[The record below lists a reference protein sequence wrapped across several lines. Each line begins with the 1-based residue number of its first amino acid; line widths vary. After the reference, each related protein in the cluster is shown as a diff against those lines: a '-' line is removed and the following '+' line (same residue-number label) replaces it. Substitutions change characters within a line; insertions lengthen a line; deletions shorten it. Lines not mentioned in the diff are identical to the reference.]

1 MKRYQIVLF
10 LFSVIAVLAVICAVF
25 PADGWLG
32 LRFPQLSSVLSAA
45 EPDTGPSPEELL
57 EQRMQAILAAERDQ
71 YQAFFREDPSR
82 FYLPEGDIR
91 FFDPLFAALD
101 RAGTTPVRI
110 VHYGDSQIEEDR
122 ITGTIRESLQ
132 KRFGGSGPGMM
143 PARRRGTQRVGGS
156 SSATLSRFYNFGDAS
171 HRAGIRKY
179 GPFADFTR
187 LDTIS
192 LATFSFYPVKGKS
205 KEQSTFDRMTL
216 VAGNL
221 RGPLSVTSQGV
232 KQVVEPGESI
242 SFVRFELPDSS
253 ARASLTVSGFGDLY
267 GILLDS
273 KTGVRMD
280 NVPMRGCSG
289 TIFTTMDEEQLR
301 TYYRE
306 ENVRLILLQYGGNSM
321 PYLKTDKGISTYA
334 ESIRKQIRFLQK
346 QAPDARIIFMGP
358 SDMATVVDGKRQT
371 YPKLPAV
378 VDSLRT
384 AANDCGAAYWD
395 IYGVMGGENSMVK
408 WVQARPALA
417 GSDYVHFTLAGA
429 QRVGE
434 LFSES
439 LMLYYEYYRWRK
451 EHGR

>member
-1 MKRYQIVLF
+1 MKRYQISLF
-10 LFSVIAVLAVICAVF
+10 MFSVIAVLAVLCAIF
-25 PADGWLG
+25 PEEGWLG

-57 EQRMQAILAAERDQ
+57 EQRKKSILAAEKDQ
-71 YQAFFREDPSR
+71 YQTFFREDPSR
-82 FYLPEGDIR
+82 FYLPDGDIR
-91 FFDPLFAALD
+91 FFDPLFQALE
-101 RAGTTPVRI
+101 RAETTPLRI

-122 ITGTIRESLQ
+122 ITGTIREALQ
-132 KRFGGSGPGMM
+132 QRFGGSGPGMM
-143 PARRRGTQRVGGS
+143 PARRRGTPRVGGS
-156 SSATLSRFYNFGDAS
+156 SSATLSRFYNFGDAE

-192 LATFSFYPVKGKS
+192 VATFSFYPVKGKD
-205 KEQSTFDRMTL
+205 KGQSTFDRLTL

-221 RGPLSVTSQGV
+221 RSKLTVTNQGE
-232 KQVVEPGESI
+232 KQVIEPGESI
-242 SFVRFELPDSS
+242 SFIRFNLPDSS
-253 ARASLTVSGFGDLY
+253 TRASVTVSGYADLY

-301 TYYRE
+301 TYYRQ

-334 ESIRKQIRFLQK
+334 ESIRKQIRFLQAL
-346 QAPDARIIFMGP
+346 APNAKIIFMGP
-358 SDMATVVDGKRQT
+358 SDMATVVNGKRQT
-371 YPKLPAV
+371 YPKLPGV
-378 VDSLRT
+378 VDSLRL
-384 AANDCGAAYWD
+384 AATESGAAYWD

-429 QRVGE
+429 QKVGE

-439 LMLYYEYYRWRK
+439 LMVYYEYYSWRK
-451 EHGR
+451 KNE

>member
-1 MKRYQIVLF
+1 MKRYQITLF
-10 LFSVIAVLAVICAVF
+10 LFSVIAVLAILCAVF
-25 PADGWLG
+25 PEDGWLG

-45 EPDTGPSPEELL
+45 EQDTGPSPEELL
-57 EQRMQAILAAERDQ
+57 EQRRLAILSAEKDQ
-71 YQAFFREDPSR
+71 YQVFFREDPSR
-82 FYLPEGDIR
+82 FYLPNGDVT
-91 FFDPLFAALD
+91 FFDPVFAAMD
-101 RAGTTPVRI
+101 RAERTPMRI

-122 ITGTIRESLQ
+122 ITGTIRECLQ
-132 KRFGGSGPGMM
+132 QRFGGSGPGMM
-143 PARRRGTQRVGGS
+143 PARRRGTPRVGGS
-156 SSATLSRFYNFGDAS
+156 SSASLSRFYNFGDAG

-192 LATFSFYPVKGKS
+192 MATFSFYPVKAKD
-205 KEQSTFDRMTL
+205 KNPSTFDEMTL

-221 RGPLSVTSQGV
+221 RSKLTVTCQGE
-232 KQVVEPGESI
+232 KQVIEPGESI
-242 SFVRFELPDSS
+242 SFVRFNLPDSS
-253 ARASLTVSGFGDLY
+253 TRASMTVSGFGDLY

-273 KTGVRMD
+273 KTGIRMD

-321 PYLKTDKGISTYA
+321 PYLKTDKGIATYV
-334 ESIRKQIRFLQK
+334 ESIRKQIRFLQGL
-346 QAPDARIIFMGP
+346 APNARIIFMGP
-358 SDMATVVDGKRQT
+358 SDMATVVNGRRQT
-371 YPKLPAV
+371 YPKLPGV
-378 VDSLRT
+378 VDSLKL
-384 AANDCGAAYWD
+384 AATENGAAYWD
-395 IYGVMGGENSMVK
+395 IYGVMGGENSMIK
-408 WVQARPALA
+408 WVPARPALA

-429 QRVGE
+429 QKVGE

-451 EHGR
+451 KNE

>member
-1 MKRYQIVLF
+1 M
-10 LFSVIAVLAVICAVF
+10 FSVIAVLAILCAVF
-25 PADGWLG
+25 PEDGWLG

-57 EQRMQAILAAERDQ
+57 EQRRQAILAAEKDQ
-71 YQAFFREDPSR
+71 YQVFFQEDPSR
-82 FYLPEGDIR
+82 FYLPDGDIR
-91 FFDPLFAALD
+91 FFDPLFAAMD
-101 RAGTTPVRI
+101 RAKTTPMRI

-132 KRFGGSGPGMM
+132 QRFGGSGPGMM
-143 PARRRGTQRVGGS
+143 PARRRGTPRVGGS
-156 SSATLSRFYNFGDAS
+156 SSASLSRFYNFGDAG

-192 LATFSFYPVKGKS
+192 VATFSFYPVKAKD
-205 KEQSTFDRMTL
+205 KDPSTFDEMTL

-221 RGPLSVTSQGV
+221 RSKLTVTYQGEKRV
-232 KQVVEPGESI
+232 IEPGESI

-253 ARASLTVSGFGDLY
+253 TRASLTVSGFADLY
-267 GILLDS
+267 GILLDG

-321 PYLKTDKGISTYA
+321 PYLKTDKGIATYV
-334 ESIRKQIRFLQK
+334 ESIRKQIRFLQGL
-346 QAPDARIIFMGP
+346 APNAKIIFMGP
-358 SDMATVVDGKRQT
+358 SDMATVVNGRRQT
-371 YPKLPAV
+371 YPKLPEV
-378 VDSLRT
+378 VDSLKL
-384 AANDCGAAYWD
+384 AATESGAAYWD
-395 IYGVMGGENSMVK
+395 IYGVMGGENSMIK

-429 QRVGE
+429 QKVGE

-451 EHGR
+451 KNE

>member
-1 MKRYQIVLF
+1 MKRYQITLF
-10 LFSVIAVLAVICAVF
+10 LFSVIAVLAILCAVF
-25 PADGWLG
+25 PEDGWLG

-45 EPDTGPSPEELL
+45 EQDTGPSPEELL
-57 EQRMQAILAAERDQ
+57 EQRRLAILSAEKDQ
-71 YQAFFREDPSR
+71 YQVFFREDPSR
-82 FYLPEGDIR
+82 FYLPNGDVT
-91 FFDPLFAALD
+91 FFDPVFAAMD
-101 RAGTTPVRI
+101 RAERTPMRI

-122 ITGTIRESLQ
+122 ITGTIRECLQ
-132 KRFGGSGPGMM
+132 QRFGGSGPGMM
-143 PARRRGTQRVGGS
+143 PARRRGTPRVGGS
-156 SSATLSRFYNFGDAS
+156 SSASLSRFYNFGDAG

-192 LATFSFYPVKGKS
+192 VATFSFYPVKAKD
-205 KEQSTFDRMTL
+205 KNPSTFDEMTL

-221 RGPLSVTSQGV
+221 RSKLTVTCQGE
-232 KQVVEPGESI
+232 KQVIEPGESI
-242 SFVRFELPDSS
+242 SFVRFNLPDSS
-253 ARASLTVSGFGDLY
+253 TRASMTVSGFGDLY

-273 KTGVRMD
+273 KTGIRMD

-321 PYLKTDKGISTYA
+321 PYLKTDKGIATYV
-334 ESIRKQIRFLQK
+334 ESIRKQIRFLQGL
-346 QAPDARIIFMGP
+346 APNAKIIFMGP
-358 SDMATVVDGKRQT
+358 SDMATVVNGRRQT
-371 YPKLPAV
+371 YPKLPGV
-378 VDSLRT
+378 VDSLKL
-384 AANDCGAAYWD
+384 AATENGAAYWD
-395 IYGVMGGENSMVK
+395 IYGVMGGENSMIK

-429 QRVGE
+429 QKVGE

-451 EHGR
+451 KNE

>member
-1 MKRYQIVLF
+1 M
-10 LFSVIAVLAVICAVF
+10 FSVIAVLAILCAVF
-25 PADGWLG
+25 PEDGWLG

-57 EQRMQAILAAERDQ
+57 EQRRQAILAAEKDQ
-71 YQAFFREDPSR
+71 YQVFFQEDPSR
-82 FYLPEGDIR
+82 FYLPDGDIR
-91 FFDPLFAALD
+91 FFDPLFAAMD
-101 RAGTTPVRI
+101 RAKTTPMRI

-132 KRFGGSGPGMM
+132 QRFGGSGPGMM
-143 PARRRGTQRVGGS
+143 PARRRGTPRVGGS
-156 SSATLSRFYNFGDAS
+156 SSASLSRFYNFGDAG

-192 LATFSFYPVKGKS
+192 VATFSFYPVKAKD
-205 KEQSTFDRMTL
+205 KDPSTFDEMTL

-221 RGPLSVTSQGV
+221 RSKLTVTYQGEKRV
-232 KQVVEPGESI
+232 IEPGESI

-253 ARASLTVSGFGDLY
+253 TRASLTVSGFADLY
-267 GILLDS
+267 GILLDG

-321 PYLKTDKGISTYA
+321 PYLKTDKGIATYV
-334 ESIRKQIRFLQK
+334 ESIRKQIRFLQGL
-346 QAPDARIIFMGP
+346 APNAKIIFMGP
-358 SDMATVVDGKRQT
+358 SDMATVVNGRRQT
-371 YPKLPAV
+371 YPKLPEV
-378 VDSLRT
+378 VDSLKL
-384 AANDCGAAYWD
+384 AATESGAAYWD
-395 IYGVMGGENSMVK
+395 IYGVMGGENSMIK

-429 QRVGE
+429 KKVGE

-451 EHGR
+451 KNE